1 LTSPLALSAVRFPP
15 AAASAPLELLL
26 SLLMCGG
33 ATDGPSLG
41 IASTVDFFF
50 VMSQAFHQF
59 QIIQRLV
66 FFTHDEV
73 MIVRRRK
80 ARKR

>member
-1 LTSPLALSAVRFPP
+1 
-15 AAASAPLELLL
+15 
-26 SLLMCGG
+26 LMCGG